1 MSDGDYIKFQRGMSL
16 ITEAMEQLQMK
27 AFLQE
32 TDVEIFSDVS
42 GKVNQIQSLMK
53 DLITNRQLLC
63 KVWNKSMVDVK

>member
-1 MSDGDYIKFQRGMSL
+1 MSDGDDIKFQRGMSL

-53 DLITNRQLLC
+53 DPIKNRQLLC
-63 KVWNKSMVDVK
+63 EVWKKSMVDVK

>member
-32 TDVEIFSDVS
+32 TDVETFSDVS

-53 DLITNRQLLC
+53 DPIKNRQLLC
-63 KVWNKSMVDVK
+63 EIWNKSMVDVK

>member
-32 TDVEIFSDVS
+32 TDVESFSDVL
-42 GKVNQIQSLMK
+42 GKVN
-53 DLITNRQLLC
+53 
-63 KVWNKSMVDVK
+63 